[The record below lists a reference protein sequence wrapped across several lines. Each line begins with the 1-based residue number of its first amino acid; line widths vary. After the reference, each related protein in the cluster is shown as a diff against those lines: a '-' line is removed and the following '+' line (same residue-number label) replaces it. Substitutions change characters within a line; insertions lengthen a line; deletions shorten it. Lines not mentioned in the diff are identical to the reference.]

1 MASSQTESD
10 SVRERGVW
18 VSREMSLKAGEMGW
32 IGVEGAG
39 QEGGTK
45 ISQRVGGEVLAKTF
59 LSPSMQYKTL
69 ILSSGISDFVG
80 ETASLVYENA
90 SCSPYR
96 QLRKQKNVTCIVILI
111 VLVSAGWTLSSHAG

>member
-1 MASSQTESD
+1 MD
-10 SVRERGVW
+10 WCGGR
-18 VSREMSLKAGEMGW
+18 
-32 IGVEGAG
+32 GAG
-39 QEGGTK
+39 GRHKDKPESRRGGT
-45 ISQRVGGEVLAKTF
+45 GEDLF
-59 LSPSMQYKTL
+59 LSPSMQYKIL

-111 VLVSAGWTLSSHAG
+111 VLVRAGWTLSSHAG